1 MFYDTESKTYWCKMP
16 IRQVERIGER
26 MIINWL
32 LAVVLVAGI
41 AVIAVSFAE
50 WLRERELNK
59 VIFIVNRIK

>member
-1 MFYDTESKTYWCKMP
+1 MDCRLLG
-16 IRQVERIGER
+16 IL

-50 WLRERELNK
+50 WLKELKENNEEK
-59 VIFIVNRIK
+59 GNG

>member
-1 MFYDTESKTYWCKMP
+1 MDYKLHG
-16 IRQVERIGER
+16 IL

-50 WLRERELNK
+50 WLRDD
-59 VIFIVNRIK
+59 

>member
-1 MFYDTESKTYWCKMP
+1 
-16 IRQVERIGER
+16 

-50 WLRERELNK
+50 W
-59 VIFIVNRIK
+59 IKKLKENNEEKGNG

>member
-1 MFYDTESKTYWCKMP
+1 
-16 IRQVERIGER
+16 

-50 WLRERELNK
+50 W
-59 VIFIVNRIK
+59 IKE

>member
-1 MFYDTESKTYWCKMP
+1 MDFSLHG
-16 IRQVERIGER
+16 IL

-50 WLRERELNK
+50 WLK
-59 VIFIVNRIK
+59 DG

>member
-32 LAVVLVAGI
+32 LAVVTVAGI
-41 AVIAVSFAE
+41 VVIAVTFAE
-50 WLRERELNK
+50 W
-59 VIFIVNRIK
+59 IKE

>member
-1 MFYDTESKTYWCKMP
+1 MGWFDWIFHSESTGD
-16 IRQVERIGER
+16 I

-50 WLRERELNK
+50 WIRERELNK
-59 VIFIVNRIK
+59 VIFTVNRIK

>member
-1 MFYDTESKTYWCKMP
+1 MGWFDWIFHSESTGD
-16 IRQVERIGER
+16 I

-50 WLRERELNK
+50 WLK
-59 VIFIVNRIK
+59 DG

>member
-1 MFYDTESKTYWCKMP
+1 
-16 IRQVERIGER
+16 

-41 AVIAVSFAE
+41 AVTAVSFAE

-59 VIFIVNRIK
+59 VIFTVNRIK